1 MLGGMSKQSPRPS
14 VRELASFDIRSIPKK
29 PFAPSLDRRRSPQ
42 DAFRTK
48 VKTGKGKQCSGS
60 VAAVGRRAVQYAS
73 DRLQRLSA

>member
-1 MLGGMSKQSPRPS
+1 MSKQSPRPS

-48 VKTGKGKQCSGS
+48 VKTGKGKQ
-60 VAAVGRRAVQYAS
+60 
-73 DRLQRLSA
+73 